1 MTNRGFFKGLAPW
14 TMLAALALPT
24 FSATAADPLPDY
36 LTKSME

>member
-1 MTNRGFFKGLAPW
+1 
-14 TMLAALALPT
+14 MLAALALPA